1 MILLNVLVI
10 GYCRM
15 SCYTGGIKVS
25 GKWINTNAKYVEQFS
40 GIKIVIGIVK
50 M

>member
-1 MILLNVLVI
+1 
-10 GYCRM
+10 M

-25 GKWINTNAKYVEQFS
+25 GKWINTNAKYVEQFL